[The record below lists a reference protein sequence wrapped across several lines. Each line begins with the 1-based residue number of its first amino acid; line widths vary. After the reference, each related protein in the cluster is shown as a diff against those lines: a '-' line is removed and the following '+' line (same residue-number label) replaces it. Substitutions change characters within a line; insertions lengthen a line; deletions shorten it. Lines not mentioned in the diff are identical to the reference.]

1 MRTLISEVLLPASAS
16 VGLLTMLTIPP
27 AAAEDRA
34 LPQEATVTMAAVSAP
49 VASAHQTAPSRS
61 ATEERAETPSNPT
74 IEPRCERVER
84 IGKFAITRC
93 R

>member
-1 MRTLISEVLLPASAS
+1 MRTVISEVLLPASAA
-16 VGLLTMLTIPP
+16 VGLLGMLAIPP
-27 AAAEDRA
+27 ATAGDRV
-34 LPQEATVTMAAVSAP
+34 PQPEASATMAAVSTPIAP
-49 VASAHQTAPSRS
+49 AHRTAPSRS
-61 ATEERAETPSNPT
+61 ATERAETPSNPT